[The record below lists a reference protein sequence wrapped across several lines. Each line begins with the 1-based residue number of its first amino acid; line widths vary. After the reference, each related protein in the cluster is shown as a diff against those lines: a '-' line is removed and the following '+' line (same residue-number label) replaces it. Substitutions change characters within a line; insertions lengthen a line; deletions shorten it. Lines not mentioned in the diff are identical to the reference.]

1 MSEIRFG
8 GVPCRVTRAT
18 CELYHLYFAEPD
30 WSLEAETDGIFPRLA
45 VSGRLTAPALPGPTE
60 LGLAYIDAPR
70 LVVLDGK
77 RGSLE
82 FGGLDDKR
90 GSLEPGPRASRLR
103 LVELGDGRVRIEGT
117 LQLVWR
123 SLAEDAEPPRDY
135 AIELALEAALVT

>member
-45 VSGRLTAPALPGPTE
+45 LSGRLTAPALPGPSE

-77 RGSLE
+77 RGT
-82 FGGLDDKR
+82 
-90 GSLEPGPRASRLR
+90 LEPRHSAPRLR
-103 LVELGDGRVRIEGT
+103 LVELGDGRVRIDGT

-123 SLAEDAEPPRDY
+123 SLAEDAEAPCDY
-135 AIELALEAALVT
+135 EIEIALEAALVT